1 MRHQQEFAATRNLVA
16 RSPRVLYGRRAL
28 GRPYLDL
35 QALKA
40 EEASVVA
47 RYALLLAPFRL
58 VQW

>member
-1 MRHQQEFAATRNLVA
+1 MRHQQEVAATRNLVA

-47 RYALLLAPFRL
+47 PFF
-58 VQW
+58 